1 MKRNLT
7 GKGQEKTVAEWHQA
21 KRSTMSRWKTVCIV
35 VVHIWA
41 KDSTLATARRGGIEQ
56 RRGESRWECMVAFG
70 WLRQEESRRVRRPSR
85 RGRGLDGW
93 SAKPVDAFKAFSR
106 GAGKFRCPIL
116 VSVFTFRA
124 LLSRFCQRLRREK
137 KIKGRRRRFS
147 TGTRRRRHL
156 VHKRGGF
163 HGIPVGLPWLHPND
177 PTLSASYP
185 NHFGRSRGPVGDNK
199 ENSIS
204 QSIQPQDREQR
215 FWAAVSSTVEQVVDL
230 ICRK

>member
-137 KIKGRRRRFS
+137 KNKRTTAAVLHRDAPTAPSRSQKGRVPRNSSGFTLASSKRPNAFS
-147 TGTRRRRHL
+147 
-156 VHKRGGF
+156 K
-163 HGIPVGLPWLHPND
+163 LPKSLR
-177 PTLSASYP
+177 T
-185 NHFGRSRGPVGDNK
+185 
-199 ENSIS
+199 
-204 QSIQPQDREQR
+204 Q
-215 FWAAVSSTVEQVVDL
+215 
-230 ICRK
+230 

>member
-1 MKRNLT
+1 MGVHGSVWLV
-7 GKGQEKTVAEWHQA
+7 KTRRESQSPAA
-21 KRSTMSRWKTVCIV
+21 KS
-35 VVHIWA
+35 
-41 KDSTLATARRGGIEQ
+41 ARTWT
-56 RRGESRWECMVAFG
+56 RRLVGETCGRVQSFFAG
-70 WLRQEESRRVRRPSR
+70 RREISLP
-85 RGRGLDGW
+85 D
-93 SAKPVDAFKAFSR
+93 
-106 GAGKFRCPIL
+106 
-116 VSVFTFRA
+116 T
-124 LLSRFCQRLRREK
+124 RLRLHVSRASFEILPKATPEK
-137 KIKGRRRRFS
+137 KRKGRRRRFS

-215 FWAAVSSTVEQVVDL
+215 F
-230 ICRK
+230 

>member
-70 WLRQEESRRVRRPSR
+70 WLRQEESRRVRRPSQ

-124 LLSRFCQRLRREK
+124 LLSRFCQRLRRKKKEK
-137 KIKGRRRRFS
+137 DDGGGSPPGRADGAISFTKGAGS
-147 TGTRRRRHL
+147 TEFQWVYL
-156 VHKRGGF
+156 GF
-163 HGIPVGLPWLHPND
+163 
-177 PTLSASYP
+177 
-185 NHFGRSRGPVGDNK
+185 
-199 ENSIS
+199 
-204 QSIQPQDREQR
+204 IQTTQR
-215 FWAAVSSTVEQVVDL
+215 FQQVTQITSDAVEVLLGTTKKTV
-230 ICRK
+230 